1 MLKLISC
8 VLSFAIIFTSV
19 TPSLAQ
25 VGAMGRAR
33 NYARYGSKGTTEGA
47 AKKAGSSVDATLRKF
62 GTTQPLNG
70 INPHLNDAVLRAYTS
85 SLISASGT
93 HITHTP
99 VQAVSSL
106 KRISDV
112 QFKQVPSLDSKEA
125 AAILPETVTN
135 ISSLGLFGSAQQ
147 EASIILETFTKSVNT
162 PVEPVVT
169 AVSARALL
177 RLGAYEQLE
186 QMSAISTQHPILWDG
201 ISSYAQAH
209 NLPVTIVQKERAAVD
224 VQALE
229 KTLPNLGPL
238 ALNPSAEVT
247 RAYVNM
253 DASKILAQQQEA
265 RAARQAG
272 HTSSSQ
278 TATQPESKLQSPVVT
293 AESSSA
299 TVSSAPVDKPVSLE
313 TSSEE
318 TIPADAITQTSS
330 TSGVLYSG
338 LFPIPSFG
346 VRGAKSSAQKVVQAA
361 NKQARY
367 TLALVQPSPTS
378 LRAILDSAAAES
390 YKKEALLGLYKQGK
404 LSSAINALPKSVQDK
419 LNAVKDNEQELKNVL
434 FSLYYS
440 DSFRVALEN
449 LSDHAIQVNWEKD
462 LDAILQDPAW
472 ASKALTAYNNAQVL
486 PSYNPEN
493 FEGVVPSVPEVEQKK
508 ILSTFREAG
517 FASENMGT
525 AIDKKDVLYYQN
537 RIPFYYRYANGTLS
551 AHPVGIL
558 SQESANWYGR
568 ILSNLHL
575 ASRPGFEIPKGFVL
589 VLDESGQWKFL
600 PAAGELSTIEKTPAS
615 LKILQQIQREG
626 SYRVALDTPYTSSDL
641 LSMANMLEN
650 KRDLN
655 LELVLNTPHSLKQY
669 LKLHAFF
676 IGNDAGMSLAGPF
689 TKMLKAWEGL
699 GATMANAVSG
709 VGYLTPWIAGWA
721 MPLMTKLGNVKTI
734 QYVYGAAA
742 AALAVSAGMG
752 MFWSE
757 PIIGGENGIPLGIL
771 AVPTVAMV
779 LGASLLNSF
788 NNTLLNFFKDP
799 ATRTAAH
806 LSFAENKQ
814 WSRLAL
820 TGATALA
827 AAAGGSWAIVVPV
840 GLGLLGMS
848 ELLFLNTP
856 IYKNRAQQE
865 KKESLDPQKY
875 AQFSKAYKQQI
886 RKLSEVKDIN
896 FRVKMVY
903 ASYAA
908 SLMALSQ
915 GSTEILGT
923 TWGPI
928 MAAVF
933 MLGTA
938 FTRKGASKAI
948 EKNKL
953 TDDQM
958 TGVSLPLLTTTGA
971 ALALLPYS
979 GALAIVTGLVGIL
992 HYVATATPGQMDAA
1006 RLQNIVS
1013 AEMQKQKA
1021 NVLAD
1026 NTLSAEEKKATLA
1039 ELSSQE
1045 KVWASLASKDYSFA
1059 NGHGLAGIAVAAAA
1073 AYLFRDLGPQWTK
1086 DVLSFISDHTV
1097 GTNSDALGLARLIF
1111 GYSAGMAG
1119 VLAWKNRALFKD
1131 FMQVFHKQKI
1141 TRENIDDGKIN
1152 PATFGMNSNNVE
1164 LRLVNVEKTM
1174 KKLQENMIE
1183 YSISSEQKLTQHYQG
1198 LVESYNRL
1206 VAASNLPGNEAILA
1220 PYFDQLVDL
1229 TKVYEGI
1236 LDRNDHSIMLQ
1247 RAFEEFKNSL
1257 LSAEGTLNSDLQYI
1271 EEGMYDMPAHFEQ
1284 YQEARSLI
1292 HEIQQLVL
1300 HDIYGGQVTADTYAN
1315 IITYYNRVQK
1325 ALTQYKEANMA
1336 DSPRVLE
1343 LNESLNDI
1351 LRGLKKRQKQLGIL
1365 DDNAGPTDTK
1375 HLQALK
1381 DLLAG
1386 IK

>member
-1 MLKLISC
+1 MGKGDILMLKLISC

-25 VGAMGRAR
+25 VGSLGRAR
-33 NYARYGSKGTTEGA
+33 NLARFRAKGA
-47 AKKAGSSVDATLRKF
+47 AESTTKKAGSSVDATLRKF
-62 GTTQPLNG
+62 GNTSRLDVKLTNAAMRAAYEASLTSATTNA
-70 INPHLNDAVLRAYTS
+70 IN
-85 SLISASGT
+85 
-93 HITHTP
+93 TP
-99 VQAVSSL
+99 AQAFSSL
-106 KRISDV
+106 KRVSDV
-112 QFKQVPSLDSKEA
+112 QFKKIPSLSSKEA
-125 AAILPETVTN
+125 VAVLPGTLTN
-135 ISSLGLFGSAQQ
+135 ISSLGLFGSAER
-147 EASIILETFTKSVNT
+147 EAPLILETFKKAVNT
-162 PVEPVVT
+162 PAEPVVT
-169 AVSARALL
+169 AVASRALL

-186 QMSAISTQHPILWDG
+186 QMSAMSTQHPVLWDG
-201 ISSYAQAH
+201 ISTYVQAH
-209 NLPVTIVQKERAAVD
+209 NLPVTIAQKERTAVD
-224 VQALE
+224 VEKLQKAL
-229 KTLPNLGPL
+229 PALGPL
-238 ALNPSAEVT
+238 ALNPSIEVT

-253 DASKILAQQQEA
+253 DASKVLAQQQNA
-265 RAARQAG
+265 QTVLQKHQGSSKSSVRAEDPA
-272 HTSSSQ
+272 
-278 TATQPESKLQSPVVT
+278 
-293 AESSSA
+293 
-299 TVSSAPVDKPVSLE
+299 SLE
-313 TSSEE
+313 TLSETKVTE
-318 TIPADAITQTSS
+318 EEVSAQESS
-330 TSGVLYSG
+330 TRGTLYSSII
-338 LFPIPSFG
+338 PIPSF
-346 VRGAKSSAQKVVQAA
+346 VRKKTEPSAQKVEQAA

-367 TLALVQPSPTS
+367 TLALVRPAPTS
-378 LRAILDSAAAES
+378 LRAILESSAAES

-404 LSSAINALPKSVQDK
+404 LSAAINVLPKSVQEK
-419 LNAVKDNEQELKNVL
+419 LAAIKDNEQELKNVL
-434 FSLYYS
+434 FGLYYS
-440 DSFRVALEN
+440 DSLRLALEN
-449 LSDHAIQVNWEKD
+449 LSDHPIQVNWEKD

-472 ASKALTAYNNAQVL
+472 ANKASTAYNNAQVL
-486 PSYNPEN
+486 PSSNPDN

-508 ILSTFREAG
+508 ILSTFREVG

-525 AIDKKDVLYYQN
+525 AVDKKDVLYYQN

-568 ILSNLHL
+568 LLSTLRL

-600 PAAGELSTIEKTPAS
+600 PAAGELATIEKTPAS
-615 LKILQQIQREG
+615 AKILQQIRKEG

-655 LELVLNTPHSLKQY
+655 LELVLNTPHSLNQY

-757 PIIGGENGIPLGIL
+757 PVIGGANGIPLGIL

-827 AAAGGSWAIVVPV
+827 AAVGGSWAIVVPI

-856 IYKNRAQQE
+856 IYKNRAKQE

-915 GSTEILGT
+915 SSTEILGT

-958 TGVSLPLLTTTGA
+958 TGVSLPLLAATGA
-971 ALALLPYS
+971 ALTVLPYS
-979 GALAIVTGLVGIL
+979 GALAIGTALVGIL

-1013 AEMQKQKA
+1013 AEMQKRKSA
-1021 NVLAD
+1021 VLAD

-1059 NGHGLAGIAVAAAA
+1059 NGHGLAGITVAAVA

-1086 DVLSFISDHTV
+1086 DVLNFISDHTV
-1097 GTNSDALGLARLIF
+1097 GTTSDALGLARLIF
-1111 GYSAGMAG
+1111 AYSASMAG

-1131 FMQVFHKQKI
+1131 FTQVFHKQKI
-1141 TRENIDDGKIN
+1141 THENIDAGKIT
-1152 PATFGMNSNNVE
+1152 PSTFGMNSKNVE

-1183 YSISSEQKLTQHYQG
+1183 YGISSEQKLTQHYQG

-1206 VAASNLPGNEAILA
+1206 VAARNLPGTEHILA
-1220 PYFDQLVDL
+1220 PHFDKLIEL

-1247 RAFEEFKNSL
+1247 RAFEEFKGSL
-1257 LSAEGTLNSDLQYI
+1257 LAADGTLNPNLQYM
-1271 EEGMYDMPAHFEQ
+1271 EEGTYDIPVHFEQ
-1284 YQEARSLI
+1284 YQEAKNLV

-1300 HDIYGGQVTADTYAN
+1300 HDIYGGQVTADTYASV
-1315 IITYYNRVQK
+1315 ITYYNRVQK

-1351 LRGLKKRQKQLGIL
+1351 LRGLKKRQNQLGIL
-1365 DDNAGPTDTK
+1365 DANMGPTSAK